1 MDDAQLLPPEDGEIA
16 ALLDDWLAS
25 APAEATPAESA
36 PSAAPQAASPDTPS
50 GAATLL
56 DALRAE
62 SVPDVLI
69 DPAAVPAAPARRD
82 RYVVFTIADTAYAVR
97 EASVTEV
104 ERIPAMTPV
113 PRVPAWLRGVTS
125 LRGEVLSVVDLRT
138 WLGLDQTTLHSGRL
152 LVVRLSGDELALGL
166 LVDRVERIATAAADG
181 VRPPESPLEGP
192 LAPYL
197 TGVARLSGRTAAVLD
212 LDALL
217 TSADLRRFDDRK
229 PE

>member
-1 MDDAQLLPPEDGEIA
+1 MDDPTLLPSDDGEIA

-25 APAEATPAESA
+25 APAAPIEEPAAAPAEA
-36 PSAAPQAASPDTPS
+36 PDPAPAGPS
-50 GAATLL
+50 TLL
-56 DALRAE
+56 EALRAE
-62 SVPDVLI
+62 DAPIVDL
-69 DPAAVPAAPARRD
+69 DPAAVAAAPARRD
-82 RYVVFTIADTAYAVR
+82 RYVVFTVADTAYAVR
-97 EASVTEV
+97 ETSVTEV
-104 ERIPAMTPV
+104 ERVPDITPV
-113 PRVPAWLRGVTS
+113 PRVPIWLRGVTS

-138 WLGLDQTTLHSGRL
+138 YIGLDPTSLHAGRV
-152 LVVRLSGDELALGL
+152 LVVRLSDDELSLGL
-166 LVDRVERIATAAADG
+166 LVDRVDHIASVAADG

-197 TGVARLSGRTAAVLD
+197 AGVAHLGGRTAAVLD